1 MSLMQSRPDV
11 ELQDEVLQEE
21 FHDTSRPLRVF
32 RLSKVVFISPLTVG
46 GVSLLAASYAQA
58 LTQSWRLF
66 APSTW
71 TLIYAGCLATGAI
84 AILLVYIR
92 WQTTQFIIY
101 PDRVVA
107 RSGFIRRYAQSAS
120 LREVIGAELNQSIDG
135 RMMGYGDIALD
146 TSGVVN
152 IRMKSLGNAREA
164 VNLVMHLRGELD
176 SRREAPSRYRKRL
189 GS

>member
-1 MSLMQSRPDV
+1 MQSRMDADLH
-11 ELQDEVLQEE
+11 EGMSEE
-21 FHDTSRPLRVF
+21 FHDKSRPLRVF
-32 RLSKVVFISPLTVG
+32 RLSKVVFISPLVVG
-46 GVSLLAASYAQA
+46 GVSVIAAAYAQA
-58 LTQSWRLF
+58 LTQPWRLLSP
-66 APSTW
+66 ATW
-71 TLIYAGCLATGAI
+71 TLIYTGCVAAGVI
-84 AILLVYIR
+84 AVLLVYVR
-92 WQTTQFIIY
+92 WHTTQFIIY

-120 LREVIGAELNQSIDG
+120 LREIIGAELNQSIDG

-164 VNLVMHLRGELD
+164 VNLVMGLRGELD
-176 SRREAPSRYRKRL
+176 SRREAPSRYRSRF